1 MIMFKIIFTFLFF
14 FTIPLSLYADQN
26 DNRLNYLFDKLAV
39 AEEEKE
45 INKILIKFGK
55 FGMKLM
61 ILKQLET
68 LKLVSK

>member
-14 FTIPLSLYADQN
+14 FTISLSLYADQN

-61 ILKQLET
+61 ILKQLGS
-68 LKLVSK
+68 LKLVFK